1 MAEEANTATGT
12 AKKAADQKIAG
23 KQTADQTAGKGA
35 TETAGAQT
43 PRCRI
48 AKCKRPYRAKGY
60 CNVHYREWRQ
70 GKHPKGRYKICTK
83 EACRKP
89 RAKGSLCAEH
99 ARPAAAEPAA
109 G

>member
-1 MAEEANTATGT
+1 MAEEAKTASQTKKTATKT
-12 AKKAADQKIAG
+12 TEAKGPKS
-23 KQTADQTAGKGA
+23 
-35 TETAGAQT
+35 
-43 PRCRI
+43 CRI

-60 CNVHYREWRQ
+60 CNVHYREWRH
-70 GKHPKGRYKICTK
+70 GKHPKRRYKICTK

-99 ARPAAAEPAA
+99 ARPAATEAAA